1 MFSFFR
7 RQKPRED
14 KSAESKQGKDVQK
27 SVLPIRLIKN
37 NDDKKK
43 ACKNH
48 ETTTSPDNGHMKSK
62 LVPEIEVPSG
72 GTKEEADTKR
82 AENPNLESQKSTDK
96 ISPAN
101 CDRIPA
107 FTKSTADSCR
117 LAFFEDLLQDRKIS
131 EDGDSGVTSRDA
143 RPPAP
148 GAETH
153 ATCKCGSDVSEPGY
167 LSSPQTA
174 ERGALLCD
182 KLLANDTSLVKDTII
197 LKDAL
202 PVNDSVLVKDALP
215 VNDSIIKNDTIYVND
230 SVLVKDALPVND
242 ISVVK
247 DTILL
252 KDALPVNNSVLAKDA
267 LLVNDSVIK
276 NDTIC
281 VNDSVLVKD
290 TLPVN
295 DIPAVKDAHS
305 VKDSV
310 LETDAISANESIPAK
325 DTPPVNGSPY
335 AILINDSGST
345 TDDTESHL
353 VKDAPSENGINE
365 RTEKYVKIDT
375 GSLASA
381 WDCDTTETDPE
392 TRISALQDSN
402 SPEDSSELGN
412 FSPENAGSNSTEW
425 TYVKVPESSDQP
437 SKENLQ
443 NPPAEDP
450 NFNASKSESVESARG
465 LDSGEAEGVITGKPC
480 DKRIPT
486 ILIECPDDMGI
497 TPSSVP
503 ETTDRER
510 CSETDPPGAQTR
522 CDWDPTMGG
531 ECGTEEVK
539 SGSGKCESFD
549 STERDQKFEESGG
562 AKSEGGVDCDGSDGS
577 DTSDEKSES
586 ESRTE
591 DFLSGEDEEKEDK
604 VGTCRSDDR
613 DEKSQA
619 STEEQ
624 RLNLVNKDAS
634 VHDRLHELTTEL
646 ANREAETI
654 QLRYQLEEAQKQL
667 LNQTWGMDRCK
678 NDLLSS
684 HHDSEGVKERLKGVE
699 NDRNYNR
706 KDSNEDAYRKERG
719 NENGELYPCP
729 NCEKFE
735 RSIDA
740 LNRKVRELEE
750 ELATVKRERD
760 KLEEEGNSWE
770 VEREQEIK
778 IMQQTLADAQ
788 REKEELRKRFEKE
801 FESLRTVNTDR
812 EQHLLDDFEWKL
824 REVEQA
830 SKKRLQAREEAVR
843 NQCLDQQIQLKDQI
857 QELQTKIKL
866 HHSHEAELSQLR
878 GLSNEQQRS
887 LKVATRQVE
896 QLQNSE
902 KLLKEEIDK
911 LKALLQ
917 KEKTHLATMQGIHNR
932 EIAEKERK
940 FQFKL
945 DQYKTEVNSQV
956 DEKVQRECARLRIEL
971 ERNYKEERRANVEAA
986 KQEMEKEFHLKKQ
999 NWDRRMQECIQELEL
1014 LQKKLANKDKEYKQE
1029 LEKIQTMSDR
1039 DMMELRRKLDKTE
1052 MSYQEKLEKVQEKCD
1067 KEIERINCEREKR
1080 LSEREEEVRSVRAEL
1095 EELESSRAEELEE
1108 RLAESRAKFEE
1119 QLREQREELL
1129 REREEALAAAEQ
1141 RHGVAIDNL
1150 RNQLDSIYRSR
1161 RHTDSPQQDSLMR
1174 LHQELSITSES
1185 STTDEGCIRGMV
1197 QASDDEFSCL
1207 QSQEEEDQVAP
1218 LPQQVET
1225 NKSKWK
1231 DKKFS
1236 AAEEGCIRDCAALQS
1251 SYLPRFR
1258 DDDVREDDV
1267 SSALLSA
1274 ILYAQLDENRERTGN
1289 TQVLQT
1295 RSSRRKRRSRGQR
1308 GRMNINSNFA
1318 PA

>member
-62 LVPEIEVPSG
+62 LAPEIEVPSG

-82 AENPNLESQKSTDK
+82 AETQNLESQKSTDK
-96 ISPAN
+96 SSIAN

-117 LAFFEDLLQDRKIS
+117 LAFFEDLLQDRKNC

-153 ATCKCGSDVSEPGY
+153 ATCKRGSDVSEPGH

-197 LKDAL
+197 LKDTL
-202 PVNDSVLVKDALP
+202 PVNDSA
-215 VNDSIIKNDTIYVND
+215 
-230 SVLVKDALPVND
+230 
-242 ISVVK
+242 
-247 DTILL
+247 
-252 KDALPVNNSVLAKDA
+252 LAKDA

-276 NDTIC
+276 NDTIN

-295 DIPAVKDAHS
+295 DSSVVKDAHS

-310 LETDAISANESIPAK
+310 LAKDALPVNDSVLKNDTISVNDPVLVKDTLPVSDSYVVKDSHSVKDSVLETNAISANESILAK

-335 AILINDSGST
+335 AILINDTGST
-345 TDDTESHL
+345 SDDTESHL
-353 VKDAPSENGINE
+353 VKDELSENGINE
-365 RTEKYVKIDT
+365 RTGNDVKNNT
-375 GSLASA
+375 GASASA
-381 WDCDTTETDPE
+381 WDCDTTETDSKI
-392 TRISALQDSN
+392 RLSGLQDLN
-402 SPEDSSELGN
+402 SPEDSSSFGN
-412 FSPENAGSNSTEW
+412 FSPKNAGSNSTEW
-425 TYVKVPESSDQP
+425 TRVKVLEPSDQP

-443 NPPAEDP
+443 NPPEDP
-450 NFNASKSESVESARG
+450 NFKASKSESVESARG

-549 STERDQKFEESGG
+549 ATERDQKFEESGG

-586 ESRTE
+586 DSRTE
-591 DFLSGEDEEKEDK
+591 DFVSGEDEEKEDK
-604 VGTCRSDDR
+604 VGTCRSD
-613 DEKSQA
+613 EKSQA
-619 STEEQ
+619 STQEQ

-678 NDLLSS
+678 SDLLSS

-699 NDRNYNR
+699 NDRNYHR

-911 LKALLQ
+911 LKSLLQ

-1225 NKSKWK
+1225 NK
-1231 DKKFS
+1231 
-1236 AAEEGCIRDCAALQS
+1236 R
-1251 SYLPRFR
+1251 
-1258 DDDVREDDV
+1258 
-1267 SSALLSA
+1267 
-1274 ILYAQLDENRERTGN
+1274 LDENRERTGN

-1308 GRMNINSNFA
+1308 GRMNLNSNFA